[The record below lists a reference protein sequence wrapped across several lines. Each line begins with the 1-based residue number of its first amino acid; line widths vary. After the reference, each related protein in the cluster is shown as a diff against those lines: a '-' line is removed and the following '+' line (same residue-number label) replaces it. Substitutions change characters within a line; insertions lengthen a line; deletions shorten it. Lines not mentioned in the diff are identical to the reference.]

1 MYRNISRTLAA
12 RAKQQMSHATRNA
25 PQRVHRCFESLP
37 RLTRNALISATL
49 KDATIGIPFFNKL
62 DSDCRARILE
72 HLRPCRFKAG
82 EPIRTPPLP
91 RTNRTRRVPHPV
103 LIGHAASLSQAGE
116 PIFQALDVGTEMYFV
131 SAGEVQHLGFDG

>member
-1 MYRNISRTLAA
+1 MRSNHALSDFLVYRNISRTLAA

-82 EPIRTPPLP
+82 EPI
-91 RTNRTRRVPHPV
+91 
-103 LIGHAASLSQAGE
+103 
-116 PIFQALDVGTEMYFV
+116 FQALDVGTEMYFV